1 MSRASFWS
9 APRPVARLLL
19 LCLWASA
26 GSPGCAGDPAVTTSE
41 PTITGSIGEPGTT
54 ADPPTTTADPPTTTV
69 GPGAT
74 TGTLTSGGTEDA
86 TAGETTNTP
95 TSAATDETGE
105 TTTGAAGDGGFCQE
119 ACTADRDC
127 WIDGVDQGYE
137 CTEGRCR
144 PGGKPGECNSDEFCQ
159 IVIAAQL
166 LFCESTAECG
176 PGRVCVALDGF
187 SQGSCPPLTDA
198 MGGCPTEAYEAA
210 TLPLLEGGEAEVC
223 IYANLFCDKAGGYA
237 PALYCGGIPKPCT
250 SNAECAM
257 YPSQPICAGD
267 GRCVCDS
274 DEHCADAGPYA
285 WCVEGRC
292 ACKSDQDCAGL
303 VGADTCVDGLCG
315 CGSAAVCPSETAFD
329 GTQFVCEP
337 L

>member
-1 MSRASFWS
+1 M
-9 APRPVARLLL
+9 PRPFARLLL

-26 GSPGCAGDPAVTTSE
+26 GSPGCAGDPTVITSGI
-41 PTITGSIGEPGTT
+41 TITGSIGELGTT
-54 ADPPTTTADPPTTTV
+54 ADPPTTTAALSTTTA

-86 TAGETTNTP
+86 TAGETTSAP
-95 TSAATDETGE
+95 TGSQTDETGDA
-105 TTTGAAGDGGFCQE
+105 TTGGAGGGGFCQE
-119 ACTADRDC
+119 ACAADRDC
-127 WIDGVDQGYE
+127 WIDGFDQGYE
-137 CTEGRCR
+137 CNEGRCR
-144 PGGKPGECNSDEFCQ
+144 PGGKPAECNSDEFCQ
-159 IVIAAQL
+159 IAGAGQL
-166 LFCESTAECG
+166 VFCESTAECG
-176 PGRVCVALDGF
+176 VGRVCVALAGF
-187 SQGSCPPLTDA
+187 SQGSCPPLSDG
-198 MGGCPTEAYEAA
+198 MGGCPLPQLAAA

-223 IYANLFCDKAGGYA
+223 IAEDFFCDKAEGL
-237 PALYCGGIPKPCT
+237 PQLLYCNVAPPPCT

-257 YPSQPICAGD
+257 NPTRPICGGD
-267 GRCVCDS
+267 GTCVCDS
-274 DEHCADAGPYA
+274 DEHCADAGPHA